1 MNCAKPIILIA
12 EDDQD
17 TMQNMLKGLLSKR
30 RLMYDA
36 LVCVDGLEALEIIE
50 THRVDCLILDLDMGN
65 LNGIETLQEL
75 KTRGRLKGITVIVS
89 SGHIDESMVMQ
100 LESLGVG
107 YYLKKPYPLSALLE
121 QVDRALT
128 ASHAG

>member
-1 MNCAKPIILIA
+1 MIRGKPTILIA

-17 TMQNMLKGLLSKR
+17 TMQDLLKGLLSKR
-30 RLMYDA
+30 RLVYDA

-50 THRVDCLILDLDMGN
+50 TRRIDCLLLDLNMRN
-65 LNGIETLQEL
+65 LNGIETIQEL
-75 KTRGRLKGITVIVS
+75 NTRGLLKGITVIVS

-100 LESLGVG
+100 LESMGVG

-121 QVDRALT
+121 QLDRALP
-128 ASHAG
+128 ASRAN